1 MKTTNATDLF
11 IKGLKIEQATSSTYL
26 GITLDENLKWSNH
39 IDFVYRKIIRFTGIF
54 YKMRYLMPFPCLKN
68 LYFALVYPHILY
80 GVELY
85 ANTYKSYLQK
95 LSILNNKLL
104 RIMQKVSIYTPVLQL
119 YTVFNTL
126 PIDRLF
132 KRQLLLFMRKYL
144 HFKDLIP
151 PAYLNY
157 FTLNHQVHDYD
168 TRSRADLHLCRF
180 NTNVGKKCLNF
191 KASMLWNL
199 LPTELK
205 LKSSDAFFN
214 TAIYNYL
221 ILTNE

>member
-132 KRQLLLFMRKYL
+132 KRQLLLFMRS
-144 HFKDLIP
+144 
-151 PAYLNY
+151 LNI
-157 FTLNHQVHDYD
+157 
-168 TRSRADLHLCRF
+168 CI
-180 NTNVGKKCLNF
+180 
-191 KASMLWNL
+191 
-199 LPTELK
+199 LK
-205 LKSSDAFFN
+205 N
-214 TAIYNYL
+214 
-221 ILTNE
+221 